1 MKSTN
6 NLQGVSTFRWDTTYT
21 TTYRM
26 MNESIRKYS
35 SSPTEFSN
43 HDKPVTVRKA
53 LETGK
58 LLNYQSV
65 HNLLSSVSAK
75 AVVFLDGTWGQWTL
89 ELMGNGNLIFMRL
102 PIKTGTIEL
111 PGIETGDLSEGYVVA
126 QIKLQVIHTG
136 SNEKSVVL
144 GEEKTQEMEVSI
156 YKCEFQN
163 IDDESYSHLVVEGA
177 FKDYLNSEDV
187 IEQFKYVF
195 STASINDKA
204 TGDFAWLT
212 PSDLSYAVFA
222 PDSGATEDNC
232 LYSMLCMTENSIVPP
247 DIQKSIDSE
256 VFKGITEDANAVLCI
271 SPQKFCQHVLIEAS
285 RSLIID
291 TLESDY
297 AYSTDGTEVHNM
309 NEIIMKNVEINDG
322 KMVDL
327 KIAPGNYCI
336 RIMNDHLET
345 FITDATFHENL
356 YDVYISM
363 NQKIGFETKKNGED
377 TIFIPKEG
385 DYYNAVTHVEVEP
398 TELADILQWVNLAL
412 QILGGILF
420 LGSAVVSK
428 LAKVGTTATRVTVS
442 AGTGGVAAGT
452 ATVGGAASAIAS
464 GTVKAISVTNA
475 LLVGGSVSCLIG
487 ILVGAIPAIAIAIA
501 NGKYD
506 EIPTLENFSKNLL
519 SQLKWTGIKEA
530 ELMGARLNDA
540 FLLDFKTIVE

>member
-1 MKSTN
+1 MKKAN
-6 NLQGVSTFRWDTTYT
+6 KLQGVSTFRWDTTYT
-21 TTYRM
+21 TTYKM

-35 SSPTEFSN
+35 SSPTVFSN
-43 HDKPVTVRKA
+43 HDQPVTVRKA

-58 LLNYQSV
+58 LLDYQSV
-65 HNLLSSVSAK
+65 HDLLSSVSAK
-75 AVVFLDGTWGQWTL
+75 ATVILDGTWDQWTL

-102 PIKTGTIEL
+102 PIKTGTLEM
-111 PGIETGDLSEGYVVA
+111 PGIETGDLSGGYVVA

-136 SNEKSVVL
+136 SDEKSVVL
-144 GEEKTQEMEVSI
+144 GEEKTPEMVVSI
-156 YKCEFQN
+156 YECCFPNVE
-163 IDDESYSHLVVEGA
+163 EGSYSDLLAEGT

-212 PSDLSYAVFA
+212 PSDISYAVFA
-222 PDSGATEDNC
+222 PDNGATEENS
-232 LYSMLCMTENSIVPP
+232 LYSMLCMTDNSVVPS
-247 DIQKSIDSE
+247 DIQKSVDSE
-256 VFKGITEDANAVLCI
+256 VFKGITKEANAVLCI
-271 SPQKFCQHVLIEAS
+271 SPQKFCEHVLIEAS

-297 AYSTDGTEVHNM
+297 AYSTDGMEVYNV
-309 NEIIMKNVEINDG
+309 NEIIMKNVEMNDG

-345 FITDATFHENL
+345 FITDATFHEVL

-398 TELADILQWVNLAL
+398 TELSDILQWVGIAL
-412 QILGGILF
+412 DILSALLL
-420 LGSAVVSK
+420 LGSAITK
-428 LAKVGTTATRVTVS
+428 IAKIGTTTARVTAEAAT
-442 AGTGGVAAGT
+442 AGVVAETAAVGEAGGG
-452 ATVGGAASAIAS
+452 IAS
-464 GTVKAISVTNA
+464 GTVRSINLTNG
-475 LLVGGSVSCLIG
+475 LLIGGSVCG
-487 ILVGAIPAIAIAIA
+487 MVGLVKGATPAIAIAIA
-501 NGKYD
+501 NDDYS

>member
-1 MKSTN
+1 MKKAN
-6 NLQGVSTFRWDTTYT
+6 KLQGVSTFRWDTTYT
-21 TTYRM
+21 TTYKM

-43 HDKPVTVRKA
+43 HNKPVSVRKA

-58 LLNYQSV
+58 LLDYQSV
-65 HNLLSSVSAK
+65 HKLLSSVSAQ
-75 AVVFLDGTWGQWTL
+75 AAVFLDGTWDQWTL

-102 PIKTGTIEL
+102 PIKTGTIEM
-111 PGIETGDLSEGYVVA
+111 PGIETGDLSGGYVVA

-136 SNEKSVVL
+136 SNEKSVVA
-144 GEEKTQEMEVSI
+144 GEEKTPEMEVGI
-156 YKCEFQN
+156 YKCYFPKVE
-163 IDDESYSHLVVEGA
+163 EGSYSDLLAEGT

-222 PDSGATEDNC
+222 PDNGATEDNS
-232 LYSMLCMTENSIVPP
+232 LYSMLCMTDNSAVPS
-247 DIQKSIDSE
+247 DIQKSVDSE
-256 VFKGITEDANAVLCI
+256 VFKGITKEANAVLCI
-271 SPQKFCQHVLIEAS
+271 SPQKFCEHVLIEAS

-297 AYSTDGTEVHNM
+297 AYSTDGMEVHNV

-345 FITDATFHENL
+345 FITDATYHENL

-377 TIFIPKEG
+377 TIFIPIEG

-398 TELADILQWVNLAL
+398 TELGEILQWVGIAL
-412 QILGGILF
+412 DILGAILC
-420 LGSAVVSK
+420 LGSGVLK
-428 LAKVGTTATRVTVS
+428 IAKVGTKGARATAEATT
-442 AGTGGVAAGT
+442 AGI
-452 ATVGGAASAIAS
+452 AASAAAVEGSASGIAS
-464 GTVKAISVTNA
+464 GTVKAISITTA
-475 LLVGGSVSCLIG
+475 LLVGGSVSCLLG
-487 ILVGAIPAIAIAIA
+487 LLVGTIPTIAIAIA
-501 NGKYD
+501 NGKYE

>member
-1 MKSTN
+1 MKTTN
-6 NLQGVSTFRWDTTYT
+6 KVQGVSTFRWDTTYT
-21 TTYRM
+21 TTYKM

-43 HDKPVTVRKA
+43 HDKPVSISKA

-65 HNLLSSVSAK
+65 HKLLSSVSAQ
-75 AVVFLDGTWGQWTL
+75 ATVFLDGTWDQWTL

-102 PIKTGTIEL
+102 PIKTGTIEM
-111 PGIETGDLSEGYVVA
+111 PGFETGDLSGGYVVA

-136 SNEKSVVL
+136 SDEKSVVL
-144 GEEKTQEMEVSI
+144 GEEKTPEMEVSI
-156 YKCEFQN
+156 YKCCFPNVE
-163 IDDESYSHLVVEGA
+163 EGSYSDLLAEGT

-222 PDSGATEDNC
+222 PDSGATEENS
-232 LYSMLCMTENSIVPP
+232 LYSMLCMTDNNVAPP
-247 DIQKSIDSE
+247 DIQKSVDSE
-256 VFKGITEDANAVLCI
+256 VFKGITEEANAVLCI
-271 SPQKFCQHVLIEAS
+271 SPQKFCEHVLIDAS
-285 RSLIID
+285 RGFIMD
-291 TLESDY
+291 TLVSDY
-297 AYSTDGTEVHNM
+297 AYSTDGTEVYNV
-309 NEIIMKNVEINDG
+309 NDITMKNVVVDDG
-322 KMVDL
+322 KKVDL
-327 KIAPGNYCI
+327 QIKAGNYRI

-345 FITDATFHENL
+345 FITDATYHEDL
-356 YDVYISM
+356 YNVYITF
-363 NQKIGFETKKNGED
+363 NQNIGFETQKNGED

-385 DYYNAVTHVEVEP
+385 DYYDAVSHVSVEP
-398 TELADILQWVNLAL
+398 TEMGETLQWVGIAFDILCGLLTIAGATLA
-412 QILGGILF
+412 IV
-420 LGSAVVSK
+420 AR
-428 LAKVGTTATRVTVS
+428 VGTTTTRVTVEAATAS
-442 AGTGGVAAGT
+442 IAAETVAVEAAADGIATGVTAGVSITNKLFIGAGVCILLGVAFELAPKM
-452 ATVGGAASAIAS
+452 AIAL
-464 GTVKAISVTNA
+464 AYE
-475 LLVGGSVSCLIG
+475 
-487 ILVGAIPAIAIAIA
+487 
-501 NGKYD
+501 KYD

>member
-1 MKSTN
+1 MKKAN
-6 NLQGVSTFRWDTTYT
+6 KLQGVSTFRWDTTYT
-21 TTYRM
+21 TTYKM

-43 HDKPVTVRKA
+43 HNKPVSVRKA

-58 LLNYQSV
+58 LLDYQSV
-65 HNLLSSVSAK
+65 HKLLSSVSAQ
-75 AVVFLDGTWGQWTL
+75 AAVFLDGTWDQWTL

-102 PIKTGTIEL
+102 PIKTGTIEM
-111 PGIETGDLSEGYVVA
+111 PGIETGDLSGGYVVA

-136 SNEKSVVL
+136 SNEKSVVA
-144 GEEKTQEMEVSI
+144 GEEKTPEMEVGI
-156 YKCEFQN
+156 YKCYFPKVE
-163 IDDESYSHLVVEGA
+163 EGSYSDLLAEGT

-222 PDSGATEDNC
+222 PDNGATEDNS
-232 LYSMLCMTENSIVPP
+232 LYSMLCMTDNSAVPS
-247 DIQKSIDSE
+247 DIQKSVDSE
-256 VFKGITEDANAVLCI
+256 VFKGITKEANAVLCI
-271 SPQKFCQHVLIEAS
+271 SPQKFCEHVLIEAS

-297 AYSTDGTEVHNM
+297 AYSTDGMEVHNV

-345 FITDATFHENL
+345 SITDATYHENL

-377 TIFIPKEG
+377 TIFIPIEG

-398 TELADILQWVNLAL
+398 TELGEILQWVGVAIELLSAL
-412 QILGGILF
+412 LCVGGHVI
-420 LGSAVVSK
+420 SK
-428 LAKVGTTATRVTVS
+428 FAKVGTTATRATAEAAT
-442 AGTGGVAAGT
+442 AGVVAEETAVAGT
-452 ATVGGAASAIAS
+452 AAGIASRTIKGLSIADALYIGGAVGG
-464 GTVKAISVTNA
+464 V
-475 LLVGGSVSCLIG
+475 IG
-487 ILVGAIPAIAIAIA
+487 LGLSITSAIAIAIA
-501 NGKYD
+501 NGKYE